1 LQKQIGRLVIFAGKY
16 SVLQSSP
23 AKARGIFFG
32 INMAG
37 QQVKKKASLVITATK
52 DRDLPMEKI
61 RNIGIIAH
69 IDAGKTTT
77 TERILFETGKT
88 YKLGSVDEGTT
99 ATDWMDQERERGI
112 TIVSAAIT
120 TFWDLQTSSSVEN
133 GHYRVNII
141 DTPGHIDFTAEVER
155 SLRVLDGAVMVFDG
169 RTGVESQS
177 ETVWRQA
184 DRYKVPRICILNK
197 LNLIGADFEGSI
209 KSVRERLGAN
219 ASPIQLPI
227 GQEHEHHGIVD
238 LIKMKAYSYKGI
250 EDNKLIEEEVPSNLL
265 EQSKKYR
272 DELLEAVAEFDD
284 VTLSKFLEGQNLNEA
299 DIKRAVRKGVI
310 AGKFFPILGGDNRTA
325 ITQLLLDSVVEF
337 LPSPLDVPPVQGVN
351 PKTGETESRKP
362 DKKEPFSA
370 LAFKVVTDPH
380 VGRLVYLRIYSGTL
394 GAGQAILNVTR
405 QKQERIGKLVLLHAD
420 QRELIEEA
428 YAGEIVAAVGIRDT
442 TTGDSLADTAHPI
455 ILESISFPEP
465 VISLAIE
472 PATKSDQEKMGLALQ
487 KLSDE
492 DPTFKIKSNPETG
505 QTIISGMGELQLEVL
520 VDRMKRE
527 FNVDA
532 TTGAP
537 QVAYKET
544 IKKVAQGEG
553 KYIRQTGGRG
563 QYGHCFLRVEPQGR
577 GEGYTWKSEIRGGAI
592 PSEFIPAIEKGV
604 REKLENGILAGFPMT
619 DMKVVVYDGTYH
631 DVDSSEIAFK
641 IAGSLAVEE
650 AVKHADMVLL
660 EPIMKIEVT
669 TPDEFMGDV
678 IGDLSSKRAQIQG
691 TDQRGNMTIINALAP
706 LAELSGYAT
715 KLRSIS
721 QGRASFYMEPSH
733 YEEVPANI
741 TTNLINQRSGIVR
754 RVN

>member
-1 LQKQIGRLVIFAGKY
+1 
-16 SVLQSSP
+16 
-23 AKARGIFFG
+23 
-32 INMAG
+32 MAV
-37 QQVKKKASLVITATK
+37 QTTKKKSAITSTVTEN
-52 DRDLPMEKI
+52 RDVPLEKI

-99 ATDWMDQERERGI
+99 ATDWMEQERERGI

-120 TFWDLQTSSSVEN
+120 TFWKLAEKTNIETGS
-133 GHYRVNII
+133 YRINII

-184 DRYKVPRICILNK
+184 DRYKVPRICVLNK
-197 LNLIGADFEGSI
+197 LNLVGADFDGSI
-209 KSVRERLGAN
+209 KSIRERLGAN
-219 ASPIQLPI
+219 AVPVQLPI
-227 GQEHEHHGIVD
+227 GLEHQLHGVVD
-238 LIKMKAYSYKGI
+238 IIKMKAFTYKGV
-250 EDNKLIEEEVPSNLL
+250 EDNKLTESEVPADFL
-265 EQSKKYR
+265 EKAKRARS
-272 DELLEAVAEFDD
+272 ELVEAVAEFDD
-284 VTLSKFLEGQNLNEA
+284 ETLSKYLDGKELDEA
-299 DIKRAVRKGVI
+299 DIKRAIRKGVI

-325 ITQLLLDSVVEF
+325 TVQLLLNSVVEY
-337 LPSPLDVPPVQGVN
+337 LPSPPELPAIEGHN
-351 PKTGETESRKP
+351 PQTGEVERRKP
-362 DKKEPFSA
+362 ENAEPFSA

-394 GAGQAILNVTR
+394 KSGDKVYNFTE
-405 QKQERIGKLVLLHAD
+405 QKEERIGKLVLLHAD
-420 QRELIEEA
+420 QRELIDEA
-428 YAGEIVAAVGIRDT
+428 YAGEIVAAVGIKDT
-442 TTGDSLADTAHPI
+442 TTGDTLADYAHPI
-455 ILESISFPEP
+455 LLESIDFPDP

-472 PATKSDQEKMGLALQ
+472 PATKSDQEKMGIALN

-527 FNVDA
+527 FSVDA
-532 TTGAP
+532 KTGSP

-544 IKKVAQGEG
+544 VKKNAEGEG

-563 QYGHCFLRVEPQGR
+563 QYGHCFVRVEPLGR
-577 GEGYTWKSEIRGGAI
+577 GEGYTFESEVRGGAI
-592 PSEFIPAIEKGV
+592 PAEYIPAIEKGV
-604 REKLENGILAGFPMT
+604 KEKLEKGILAGFPMT
-619 DMKVVVYDGTYH
+619 DIKVVVYDGTYH

-650 AVKHADMVLL
+650 AAKNAQMILL
-660 EPIMKIEVT
+660 EPIMKVEVS
-669 TPDEFMGDV
+669 TPDEFMGDI
-678 IGDLSSKRAQIQG
+678 IGDLSSKRAQISGSEQKG
-691 TDQRGNMTIINALAP
+691 TVTIINAMAP
-706 LAELSGYAT
+706 LSELAGYAT

-733 YEEVPANI
+733 YEEMPKNI
-741 TTNLINQRSGIVR
+741 ADNLVSKVKENISPR
-754 RVN
+754 